1 MRVLFDINIKDRM
14 PGLLIEGFGV
24 EGIEAAHA
32 GTKHGWW
39 RMGNGVLQAA
49 AVEHGHTRLVSY
61 DKAMKDDH
69 KVALLPVVACDNPY
83 GEEGEARARWE
94 RQHYLL

>member
-49 AVEHGHTRLVSY
+49 AVEYTHLVSY
-61 DKAMKDDH
+61 DKAMKDAH
-69 KVALLPVVACDNPY
+69 KVAFAARCGLRQSIWWGSGAGVADDLRS
-83 GEEGEARARWE
+83 GSDGD
-94 RQHYLL
+94 